1 MPSLNDM
8 LKDMTTHKNFYLRG
22 VINSLL
28 PEFMNPLDK
37 NITENNISGE
47 AIELLRGIAESLA
60 PDMKDGEVMQMEQ
73 YTGNVD
79 KLLYLDDKM
88 LEETGTEGLKQTL
101 SENSNFENSML
112 ANDLRNSLGN
122 FGLTKVNGEYVVFD
136 TYDFDPY
143 YRQKTVGDDSV
154 FQAMHDL
161 IFLQDPQP
169 IAQEIGQ
176 VLMPENADDSMKV
189 RIRIPNE
196 QQLIDIDFDNDI
208 EPDAE
213 TFVFEGPMTNKR
225 KTLWDSFTSM
235 LVTPAEAQTNDNV
248 DPKLK
253 RDLSTM
259 RVLQVKGKDPFP
271 MDGNDEYGRMNDAQR
286 AIADE
291 SSDY

>member
-8 LKDMTTHKNFYLRG
+8 LKDMPTHKNFYLRG
-22 VINSLL
+22 VVNSLL

-47 AIELLRGIAESLA
+47 ALELLRGIAESLA

-73 YTGNVD
+73 YFGNVD
-79 KLLYLDDKM
+79 QLLKSDEFLNKQS
-88 LEETGTEGLKQTL
+88 EGLKQTL
-101 SENSNFENSML
+101 AKNSDVENSMS
-112 ANDLRNSLGN
+112 AKDLRNALGN

-136 TYDFDPY
+136 TYDFYPY
-143 YRQKTVGDDSV
+143 YRQNTVGDDSV
-154 FQAMHDL
+154 FQAVHDL
-161 IFLQDPQP
+161 IFLKDPQP

-176 VLMPENADDSMKV
+176 VLMPEGADDNMKV

-225 KTLWDSFTSM
+225 KTLWDKFTNIFISE
-235 LVTPAEAQTNDNV
+235 AQAQTNDNV

-259 RVLQVKGKDPFP
+259 RALQIKGKDPFP